1 MMKMLPLELIR
12 FLFRRHK
19 AIKNRILRTW
29 NKNRIGSERR
39 FEGNFHQPSSTPS
52 NQSAEPEIT
61 LEYIGVQYRH
71 MGSGNQGPGPWTEI
85 SNNGVSSKISVSNLI
100 EETDGLE
107 RATTE
112 TQIVNWQ
119 PAGPLKDGVYEIRAF
134 SDCGGPKVYTPS
146 MTGSI
151 DLG

>member
-1 MMKMLPLELIR
+1 
-12 FLFRRHK
+12 
-19 AIKNRILRTW
+19 
-29 NKNRIGSERR
+29 
-39 FEGNFHQPSSTPS
+39 
-52 NQSAEPEIT
+52 
-61 LEYIGVQYRH
+61 